1 MPWEFRE
8 GNDLFQPKRFM
19 ESIQEEMALEVGLRG
34 QDLDWGEDGNDVS
47 KGIEWR
53 DWGAQEFM
61 CVVWLE

>member
-1 MPWEFRE
+1 
-8 GNDLFQPKRFM
+8 M

-34 QDLDWGEDGNDVS
+34 QDLDWGEDGNNVS